1 MIAMLRYLHI
11 PCRYVAG
18 IMENENY
25 THAWVEVYLEN
36 KWYGFDPTNNTEVKD
51 SYIVFARG
59 RDAKDTCK
67 LPVPDKLTGA
77 TEYTKHC
84 FWINNAYIRNIF
96 DEYIS

>member
-11 PCRYVAG
+11 PFRYVAG

-59 RDAKDTCK
+59 RDAKDTLVNKGIYYGECGMQK
-67 LPVPDKLTGA
+67 QKVHIVVE
-77 TEYTKHC
+77 EY
-84 FWINNAYIRNIF
+84 Y
-96 DEYIS
+96 D